1 MKTILSV
8 LFALV
13 VGSALTFAAT
23 RATNSVREGRTFL
36 RWMIVVFATYLVLI
50 SLPVLVGF

>member
-8 LFALV
+8 AVALA
-13 VGSALTFAAT
+13 VGGALTLAAT
-23 RATNSVREGRTFL
+23 RATASVQEGRAFL

-50 SLPVLVGF
+50 SLPVVVGF